1 MKLFDNSSFTSVHR
15 AMDAAQL
22 RQNVIANNIANA
34 TTPGFKKST
43 VKFEEYLGRALDKK
57 GIVGIRT
64 HQNHIPIG
72 ASRFADMSPKIVT
85 HGDSMINNNKNN
97 VDIDAEMTDLAKTQ
111 LWYNALSQ
119 NMNGKFS
126 KLRTVIGGK

>member
-1 MKLFDNSSFTSVHR
+1 MKLFDNPGFTSVHR
-15 AMDAAQL
+15 AMDTAQL
-22 RQNVIANNIANA
+22 RQHVIANNIANA
-34 TTPGFKKST
+34 TTPGYKKST

-57 GIVGIRT
+57 GIAGIRT
-64 HQNHIPIG
+64 HQKHIPIG
-72 ASRFADMSPKIVT
+72 SSRFDEVAPRIVT

-119 NMNGKFS
+119 NINGKFS